1 MATIIVLMMVM
12 TMMLM
17 ISIIAFFRQSETS
30 IGRAREARH
39 GRCEWYVNFDFGARA
54 LTCALCSG
62 YRFLHVGL
70 LASFV
75 MPSVNRV

>member
-12 TMMLM
+12 TMMMM

-30 IGRAREARH
+30 TRRAREARH